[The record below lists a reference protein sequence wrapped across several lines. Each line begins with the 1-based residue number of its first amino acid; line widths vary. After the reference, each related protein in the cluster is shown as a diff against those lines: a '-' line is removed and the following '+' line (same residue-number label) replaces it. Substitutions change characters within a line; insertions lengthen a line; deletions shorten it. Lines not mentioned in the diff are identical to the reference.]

1 MNMYHTRLLGINS
14 PSRARAGVRAPG
26 TALLLLACAAC
37 GGWPGAKGASH
48 GAGAV
53 SPDLLDRIEKQQ
65 IVIDD
70 LGERITDLENTILQQ
85 AYELKKLKKIVK
97 KDNMASISLPAE
109 EPEVYVEETTPTQ
122 DGGDAQGYSIFMEL
136 SASDEDEGG
145 GTHPV
150 LTSGG
155 ASPALGPE
163 EDGVTDVGTLMKEA
177 TMAAAFVPLKLGTM
191 PAAPE
196 PPAVKA
202 GPAQAPAA
210 AAPPPKP
217 AVDPYEAG
225 QQKYL
230 AGKWSDAALYFDIF
244 IKGNPDSVKAA
255 NAYFLKAE
263 CLFQAGRTVEALGA
277 FEIVETKFSNFSR
290 IPEVKFRIGRCYE
303 ILKDKSKAKA
313 VYESI
318 VQDFPKSGAAAKA
331 LKRLKDIKKGG

>member
-1 MNMYHTRLLGINS
+1 MNMYHTRLFGINT
-14 PSRARAGVRAPG
+14 PSRACAGVRAPG
-26 TALLLLACAAC
+26 AALLLVACAAC
-37 GGWPGAKGASH
+37 GGWPGAKSASH

-65 IVIDD
+65 IVIND
-70 LGERITDLENTILQQ
+70 LGERITELENTILQQ

-97 KDNMASISLPAE
+97 KDNMTSISLPAE
-109 EPEVYVEETTPTQ
+109 EPEVYVEETTPAE

-136 SASDEDEGG
+136 SATDEDEGG
-145 GTHPV
+145 GAHPV
-150 LTSGG
+150 LTSNG
-155 ASPALGPE
+155 APPAPGPD
-163 EDGVTDVGTLMKEA
+163 EDGTTDVGTLMKEA

-196 PPAVKA
+196 PPAAKA
-202 GPAQAPAA
+202 SPAPAV

-225 QQKYL
+225 QQKYM

-244 IKGNPDSVKAA
+244 LKGNPDSVKAA

-263 CLFQAGRTVEALGA
+263 CLFQAGKTVEALGA

-290 IPEVKFRIGRCYE
+290 IPDVKFRIGRCYE

-318 VQDFPKSGAAAKA
+318 VQDYPKSGAAAKA